1 MPFDLNNPI
10 VSANITFERF
20 KDKFEALPIDA
31 DTQILLQLNAKL
43 DDYDV
48 LYQMWNW
55 DGITA
60 ESFIFLSTDILKLT
74 DDEVKTLAQSS
85 PMIKNDSELTMVRH
99 EDGYT
104 FVNFNFKAD

>member
-1 MPFDLNNPI
+1 MEANNLTNKFTAVPI
-10 VSANITFERF
+10 ENGTNILFE
-20 KDKFEALPIDA
+20 
-31 DTQILLQLNAKL
+31 LNATL

-48 LYQMWNW
+48 LYQMWSW
-55 DGITA
+55 DGVTA
-60 ESFIFLSTDILKLT
+60 ESFIFLSSDIVDLT
-74 DDEVKTLAQSS
+74 DEEVKTLAKSS

>member
-1 MPFDLNNPI
+1 MKENNLSNKFTAVPI
-10 VSANITFERF
+10 ENGTNILFE
-20 KDKFEALPIDA
+20 
-31 DTQILLQLNAKL
+31 LNATL

-74 DDEVKTLAQSS
+74 DDDVKTLAKSS

>member
-1 MPFDLNNPI
+1 MNNKFTAVPI
-10 VSANITFERF
+10 EKDTNILFE
-20 KDKFEALPIDA
+20 
-31 DTQILLQLNAKL
+31 LNATL
-43 DDYDV
+43 NDYDV

-74 DDEVKTLAQSS
+74 DDEVKTLAKSS
-85 PMIKNDSELTMVRH
+85 PMIKNDSELTMVRYV
-99 EDGYT
+99 DGYT